1 MAPRRSAAAE
11 AEEQEP
17 EEGMVKLQFNEPLT
31 WRPGKGIPLDTLL
44 KRLDQLSRELAE
56 MDQET
61 TDTSSLTKVAKE
73 VASHQLLNHKD
84 KGVRAY
90 TACCVVDILRLCAPD
105 APFTPSQLKDVF
117 NLTVTSII
125 PSLFDPSNPYNN
137 QHKYVLRSLAEIKS
151 IVLLLDVDGS
161 ENLLLHLFSTIFDGV
176 SGSKSASGEQVAKDV
191 EFSMQELLGVLV
203 EDATSLP
210 AKVVDVMMAQFLR
223 AAAPGGGRD
232 KHNHVQVD
240 ENQATLLAKEEP
252 EAYQIVKHLCQMF
265 PDKMSRFVSQYFS
278 DVIVDATGFAGRADH
293 RDDDEEEGPSGP
305 SEADLRE
312 LRKAHTLIREIW
324 KAAPQILQNV
334 VPQVDAELSAD
345 NAHLRQLAT
354 ETLGDM
360 ISGIGAAGPPPPP
373 TLDPAAYP
381 PLRLDDEDKAEAP
394 VTNILTTPLS
404 AISFSQTHNSTFH
417 NFLSRRND
425 KSPAIRAAWTSAVGY
440 ILSTS
445 AGGIGLGREDETAL
459 IQGLG
464 EKLSDSDEKVR
475 LAAVKAIECFSF
487 RDVILKLGPNGGVGK
502 EGSVLS
508 TLADRCRDKKPAV
521 RVAAMSLLG
530 KLWGVATGEILAG
543 HEAVTAALGAVPS
556 RIYNS
561 FYANDLEL
569 NVLLDRVIFECL
581 IPLSY
586 PPQLKKAKGTTASNG
601 NSQSQASGASI
612 SDPDAVRAER
622 ILLLVRSL
630 DQNGKKAFF
639 AMQARQPQFAQ
650 VLETYLKQCDLFNG
664 GVMDGDASKKIA
676 NLNKTTRYI
685 SQFLPDG
692 TKAEQDLYR
701 FAKANDRRSYNLIKY
716 IIGPEHDFRT
726 VHKAL
731 KELMKRIQASKD
743 PGVRDTL
750 LPLLYRSGCLMFNRS
765 HLASFMEY
773 SRSDKDNMGSAAH
786 EILNEISQR
795 NPDLFKTH
803 IGQLCKDLVD
813 QAPTQTRENDL
824 AVVETLKACS
834 AYARKYPK
842 DVPAERDFTR
852 TMINYALYGQP
863 ARAAKYAVN
872 IILAKKDEKSLV
884 SATDLLQRIL
894 KDWSYGSQNF
904 LNKLAAVSQLELLAP
919 KVTEEAE
926 DTILNMAVQQ
936 ILLEVRTE
944 ASSKDP
950 DWINDA
956 ELDEECQAKCLA
968 LKTLANRLRSIED
981 VDEAKEKARPVWKLL
996 MKLIRAKGELSKT
1009 KETPKHHRSRLR
1021 LVAAQLVLKLCTQKH
1036 FDEQLSPEDFDALAL
1051 TTQDAVQEVRHG
1063 FVRKLQKYLA
1073 DNRLRSRFYTIIF
1086 LMAFEPNAD
1095 FKQRTETWIRSRAR
1109 HFQEN
1114 KQPVLEAVMPR
1125 LLSLLAHHPD
1135 YSAEPDELIDHA
1147 RYLLFY
1153 VSLVAT
1159 ESNLGLI
1166 YKYAERVKQTQ
1177 DALDERGNNHQV
1189 LSDLAQAVIRKW
1201 QDKKNWVFNAYPGKV
1216 GLPVGLYSPLKSHD
1230 EAQAIAEKQFVPDGI
1245 DDKLDELLRAMD
1257 RKKKRKSAVDDRGN
1271 DSQPSKKARV
1281 QQESGG
1287 GSEQTKEARPVKS
1300 AKKSSGSTTPKP
1312 KKTPSKPKK
1321 PAREERVVP
1330 ESERRRSS
1338 RAAAANR
1345 SYVERDSDVDDE
1357 EMLDGVA
1364 EWEYVNGEEDEE
1376 NEGGS
1381 EGNESGSEEEDG
1393 SVAGEQE
1400 KKEEEEETEKV
1411 KEEVVVQGEA
1421 EEEEEEK
1428 EDEEADKEGEE
1439 TGEVEKKQQRQQQLK
1454 KKSLAVRGKSGAAAA
1469 TRKTRATSTRGRGAR
1484 EKPESEPE
1492 NEDVEMAEADED
1504 EPEPGKDKEDEKTEE
1519 QAGEEEQEEEEEE
1532 GGEGKEAEMEQDEG
1546 EDDESA
1552 PPPTTTTTRSTRRA
1566 KAAPAPK
1573 SKTPPTPKGKA
1584 GAAKGKA
1591 AEKPT
1596 PEPARTGG
1604 RVTRSRK

>member
-1 MAPRRSAAAE
+1 
-11 AEEQEP
+11 
-17 EEGMVKLQFNEPLT
+17 
-31 WRPGKGIPLDTLL
+31 
-44 KRLDQLSRELAE
+44 
-56 MDQET
+56 
-61 TDTSSLTKVAKE
+61 
-73 VASHQLLNHKD
+73 
-84 KGVRAY
+84 
-90 TACCVVDILRLCAPD
+90 
-105 APFTPSQLKDVF
+105 
-117 NLTVTSII
+117 
-125 PSLFDPSNPYNN
+125 
-137 QHKYVLRSLAEIKS
+137 
-151 IVLLLDVDGS
+151 
-161 ENLLLHLFSTIFDGV
+161 
-176 SGSKSASGEQVAKDV
+176 
-191 EFSMQELLGVLV
+191 MQELLGVLV

-223 AAAPGGGRD
+223 AAAPGSGRE
-232 KHNHVQVD
+232 KHNHVRVD
-240 ENQATLLAKEEP
+240 DNQATLLAKEEP
-252 EAYQIVKHLCQMF
+252 EAYQIVKHLCQLF
-265 PDKMSRFVSQYFS
+265 PDKMARFVSQYFS

-293 RDDDEEEGPSGP
+293 RDDDDDDDEGPSGP

-360 ISGIGAAGPPPPP
+360 ISGIGAAGPPSPPA
-373 TLDPAAYP
+373 LDPAAYP
-381 PLRLDDEDKAEAP
+381 PLRLDDEDKTEAP
-394 VTNILTTPLS
+394 VANILTTPLS
-404 AISFSQTHNSTFH
+404 AISFSQTHNATFH

-487 RDVILKLGPNGGVGK
+487 RDVILRLGPNGGVAK
-502 EGSVLS
+502 DGSVLS

-530 KLWGVATGEILAG
+530 KLWGVATGELLAG

-581 IPLSY
+581 VPLSY
-586 PPQLKKAKGTTASNG
+586 PPQPKKAKNATSNG
-601 NSQSQASGASI
+601 NSQTQAAGGGA

-630 DQNGKKAFF
+630 DASGKKAFF
-639 AMQARQPQFAQ
+639 AMQSRQPQFAH
-650 VLETYLKQCDLFNG
+650 VLETYLKQCDQFNG

-685 SQFLPDG
+685 AQFLPDG
-692 TKAEQDLYR
+692 PKAEQELYR
-701 FAKANDRRSYNLIKY
+701 FAKTNDRRSYNLIKY
-716 IIGPEHDFRT
+716 VIGPEHDFKT

-743 PGVRDTL
+743 PAVRDTL

-824 AVVETLKACS
+824 SVVETLKACS
-834 AYARKYPK
+834 TYARKYPK
-842 DVPAERDFTR
+842 DVPAEKDFTR

-872 IILAKKDEKSLV
+872 ILLAKKDDKSLV

-894 KDWSYGSQNF
+894 KDWSYGSKNF

-919 KVTEEAE
+919 KVTEESE

-936 ILLEVRTE
+936 VLLEVRNQ

-950 DWINDA
+950 DWVDDA
-956 ELDEECQAKCLA
+956 DLDEECQAKCLA

-981 VDEAKEKARPVWKLL
+981 IKEAKEKAKPVWKLF
-996 MKLIRAKGELSKT
+996 MKLIRSKGELSKS
-1009 KETPKHHRSRLR
+1009 KETPKHHRARLR
-1021 LVAAQLVLKLCTQKH
+1021 LLAAHLLLKLCTQKH

-1073 DNRLRSRFYTIIF
+1073 DNKLRSRFYTIVF
-1086 LMAFEPNAD
+1086 LMAFEPSTD

-1109 HFQEN
+1109 HFQDN

-1135 YSAEPDELIDHA
+1135 YSAELDELVDHA

-1177 DALDERGNNHQV
+1177 DSLDERGNNHQV

-1216 GLPVGLYSPLKSHD
+1216 GLPVGLYSALKSHD
-1230 EAQAIAEKQFVPDGI
+1230 EAQAIAEKQLVPDGI
-1245 DDKLDELLRAMD
+1245 DEKLDELLRAMD
-1257 RKKKRKSAVDDRGN
+1257 RKKKRKSVDDRGN
-1271 DSQPSKKARV
+1271 NDSYPSKKARV
-1281 QQESGG
+1281 QQQSGG
-1287 GSEQTKEARPVKS
+1287 GQSREARPMKS
-1300 AKKSSGSTTPKP
+1300 AKKSSGATTPRP
-1312 KKTPSKPKK
+1312 KKTPSKPKRT
-1321 PAREERVVP
+1321 PREERAVP
-1330 ESERRRSS
+1330 ESERRRSGRS
-1338 RAAAANR
+1338 RVGNQ

-1364 EWEYVNGEEDEE
+1364 EWEYVNGGDNDDEDT
-1376 NEGGS
+1376 
-1381 EGNESGSEEEDG
+1381 ESGDGASESEAG
-1393 SVAGEQE
+1393 SAAG
-1400 KKEEEEETEKV
+1400 EEEEQEQEQEQEQDETSGKV
-1411 KEEVVVQGEA
+1411 EEEVEVEVEEENQEEGEA
-1421 EEEEEEK
+1421 EK
-1428 EDEEADKEGEE
+1428 AAKS
-1439 TGEVEKKQQRQQQLK
+1439 R
-1454 KKSLAVRGKSGAAAA
+1454 KKSLAVRGKKGAAAA
-1469 TRKTRATSTRGRGAR
+1469 RKAKAAPTRDQDEEAGDEEVES
-1484 EKPESEPE
+1484 ESPKPE
-1492 NEDVEMAEADED
+1492 NGDVEMAEADNEAELEEED
-1504 EPEPGKDKEDEKTEE
+1504 KNDDK
-1519 QAGEEEQEEEEEE
+1519 GEEEEVEEEPEE
-1532 GGEGKEAEMEQDEG
+1532 DEV
-1546 EDDESA
+1546 EPA
-1552 PPPTTTTTRSTRRA
+1552 PAPARATRRA
-1566 KAAPAPK
+1566 KAAAAPAPK
-1573 SKTPPTPKGKA
+1573 TKKPAPPKSKATATRGKT
-1584 GAAKGKA
+1584 
-1591 AEKPT
+1591 AEKPA
-1596 PEPARTGG
+1596 PAPAKTGG
-1604 RVTRSRK
+1604 RVTRARK